1 MQTRIVAVGFLAGG
15 LLLGA
20 CSSSPS
26 TSTSP
31 STPTTSQSR
40 STTTSHP
47 VPDVSQYLLTIGD
60 FPTGWSVDNSQAS
73 NSSGC
78 YTRPLEQVPS
88 LSYAKANFAKG
99 GGLPELA
106 QELGHYS
113 SGPSRVLDDHHDP
126 QQLQVVHHDGA
137 DGTSAKG
144 TLGAMS
150 FPSSGDQSAAYTATL
165 DIEGFNV
172 NQGLV
177 IVRKGNYLT
186 LIALGDIGSLD
197 SATLQQYV
205 TKAVAK
211 LPT

>member
-126 QQLQVVHHDGA
+126 QQLQVVHHDGC
-137 DGTSAKG
+137 GRHK
-144 TLGAMS
+144 
-150 FPSSGDQSAAYTATL
+150 
-165 DIEGFNV
+165 
-172 NQGLV
+172 
-177 IVRKGNYLT
+177 RKGDFGGNVFPELWRSECRVHRHT
-186 LIALGDIGSLD
+186 GHRR
-197 SATLQQYV
+197 LQRESRSCHCPKGQ
-205 TKAVAK
+205 
-211 LPT
+211 LSNSDRLR

>member
-20 CSSSPS
+20 CSSSSS

-113 SGPSRVLDDHHDP
+113 SGPSAFSTITTTLNNCKSFTTTA
-126 QQLQVVHHDGA
+126 A